1 MWRGWFVRYCCYM
14 GLYGVRRAVAGELG
28 MILCTWVDEDEDDGS
43 SPWPHDAGEVEVGV
57 EVGGGA

>member
-1 MWRGWFVRYCCYM
+1 M